1 MEPIDTGALHSA
13 IKQLAA
19 TMLNEGETTPGGFV
33 RRFRAEHP
41 ELVAEYNDFLVDQ
54 QLAREGRDAIKNV
67 RKAAYLAAGSRQL
80 DLPLNMARLHVP
92 TSLQITREGAPIWV
106 PTMDAGLEEG
116 RAYRDVLWANV
127 KACQQHY
134 ADFEEFW
141 GQVEPLLE
149 ANPVWRVGDALD
161 FLHEQACTENLS
173 KYQPSLAPAPKP
185 HCP

>member
-19 TMLNEGETTPGGFV
+19 TMLSEGETTPGGFV

-54 QLAREGRDAIKNV
+54 QLAHEGRDAIKNV

-106 PTMDAGLEEG
+106 PTMDAGLEDG
-116 RAYRDVLWANV
+116 RAYRDVLWTNV

-149 ANPVWRVGDALD
+149 ANPGWRVGDALD
-161 FLHEQACTENLS
+161 FLREEAAS
-173 KYQPSLAPAPKP
+173 AA
-185 HCP
+185 